1 MLCANGIYEMIV
13 YVEQSSFC
21 RVVLAVGRL
30 LRVKELA
37 SREMRGK
44 SRLDNT
50 LNYFRY
56 EGEVRDRTVVR
67 EFFLV

>member
-1 MLCANGIYEMIV
+1 LLCANGIYEMIV
-13 YVEQSSFC
+13 DVEQSSFC

-30 LRVKELA
+30 VRVKELV
-37 SREMRGK
+37 SREMRVK